1 MDNVIKVFS
10 GKSLSTMVKEGGT
23 GHWKLSKARA
33 AKCDYV
39 VVVRNRHADW
49 SEAGVDHRT
58 AFLIGKVAGVK
69 AVDDRFV
76 VQFSEYADIDIANA
90 WDGSRN
96 PVGYTTLEAES
107 IKIGSLKWKPFPGL
121 GAVRATA
128 LTVEEAKAG
137 LAASLGIDPEKIE
150 IIIRA

>member
-1 MDNVIKVFS
+1 MAKVIKVFS
-10 GKSLSTMVKEGGT
+10 GKSLNTMVTEGGT
-23 GHWKLSKARA
+23 GHWKLSKVRA

-58 AFLIGKVAGVK
+58 AFLIGKITGVK

-76 VQFSEYADIDIANA
+76 VQFSEYADINIANA

-96 PVGYTTLEAES
+96 PVGYTTLEAEN
-107 IKIGSLKWKPFPGL
+107 IKVASLKWRPFPGL
-121 GAVRATA
+121 GSVSVSP

-137 LAASLGIDPEKIE
+137 LASSLGINPDQIE